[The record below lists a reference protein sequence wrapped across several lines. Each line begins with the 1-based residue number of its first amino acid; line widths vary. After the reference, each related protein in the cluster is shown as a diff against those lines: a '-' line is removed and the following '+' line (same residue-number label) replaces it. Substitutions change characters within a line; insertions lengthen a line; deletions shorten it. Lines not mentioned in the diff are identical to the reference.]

1 MTWRAWPKIHFGLGF
16 VRRWLKVHF
25 AAAHILLKFS
35 LYRLDDHCTCFGFV
49 LFAWSAAKGPWN
61 VCTMIS
67 STRSWEYILFWRLG
81 LSARSSII
89 VHQPHSPIWLH
100 MDAPCLSVWDW
111 HMSRFALRTHNAFGV
126 DEVTF
131 GKIFGWHIDLQSG
144 DDGRRILNLAS
155 AARWYA
161 GGVLWRPAL
170 AWTPVNHFIDLLFA
184 YLGPHLA
191 RCWVHLR
198 CFAVKVRL
206 VQCPPTVRSKT
217 RVWTIRSSWDLAVIS
232 TVGLAVVISIET
244 RFCYNVP
251 RNLDSRRVRSDSGAE
266 SLHNRRQLQKV
277 WFNRDT
283 GANSQM

>member
-35 LYRLDDHCTCFGFV
+35 LYRLDDQCTCFGFV

-81 LSARSSII
+81 RSARPSII
-89 VHQPHSPIWLH
+89 VLQPHSPIWLH

-131 GKIFGWHIDLQSG
+131 GKIFGWHIDLQF
-144 DDGRRILNLAS
+144 RR
-155 AARWYA
+155 
-161 GGVLWRPAL
+161 WRPAYPNSGERCEVICRRCTVKARFSMNTCQPLHWSIICLPRPASCSLLSSL
-170 AWTPVNHFIDLLFA
+170 ALLCSQSATCTVPSHSAVQDTRMNNTIF
-184 YLGPHLA
+184 LGPSCNFNSRIGRGYLHWDSFL
-191 RCWVHLR
+191 L
-198 CFAVKVRL
+198 
-206 VQCPPTVRSKT
+206 QCSP
-217 RVWTIRSSWDLAVIS
+217 
-232 TVGLAVVISIET
+232 
-244 RFCYNVP
+244 
-251 RNLDSRRVRSDSGAE
+251 
-266 SLHNRRQLQKV
+266 
-277 WFNRDT
+277 
-283 GANSQM
+283 

>member
-1 MTWRAWPKIHFGLGF
+1 MTCLAKNPFR
-16 VRRWLKVHF
+16 
-25 AAAHILLKFS
+25 
-35 LYRLDDHCTCFGFV
+35 FGFCQAMAQSTFRRCSYPIEIQSSSPWRSMHLFRLCFVCLICGQGTLKRMHHDFQYSLLGVHLILAPWTQCEV
-49 LFAWSAAKGPWN
+49 LN
-61 VCTMIS
+61 NCTPATFTNMTTYGCS
-67 STRSWEYILFWRLG
+67 LSLG
-81 LSARSSII
+81 LR
-89 VHQPHSPIWLH
+89 LTY
-100 MDAPCLSVWDW
+100 APFCLE
-111 HMSRFALRTHNAFGV
+111 NAQRLGV

-251 RNLDSRRVRSDSGAE
+251 RNLDSKRVRSDSGAE